1 MYQNIYNKMLRAMKK
16 LFYDRELATNQ
27 SDLRTTWKILT
38 EAIRKSKS
46 ARLSYSIST
55 YKWRNYN

>member
-1 MYQNIYNKMLRAMKK
+1 MYQNLYNKMLRAMKK
-16 LFYDRELATNQ
+16 LFYDRELAKNQ
-27 SDLRTTWKILT
+27 SDLRTTWKIFR

-55 YKWRNYN
+55 Y